1 MIKTICPGINV
12 NFFLGGGRI
21 IAMHAPRNK
30 ENQTIIQTR
39 LAY

>member
-1 MIKTICPGINV
+1 MPRNKCK
-12 NFFLGGGRI
+12 FFFGGGRI

>member
-12 NFFLGGGRI
+12 NFGGRS
-21 IAMHAPRNK
+21 IAMHATRNK
-30 ENQTIIQTR
+30 ENQTINQTR